1 MWKSHLPQLQI
12 HASHSG
18 EYKVDCGLGL
28 CFSDRYW
35 SAVLCFGVCVC
46 VCVSFDEVVVSTSGF
61 PFQLFVGHHPTK
73 CIYEESQAAPKYAA
87 LYSVS
92 EVLLASISEE
102 ILTLRDLARLVMHKN
117 KIFHSGK
124 KFSLSECSWTQY
136 RIPLHEPTEPTVK
149 WPKAVLQEPSPE
161 SLVTGRW
168 QPLS

>member
-1 MWKSHLPQLQI
+1 MCENHIYPNFKFMQAILVSIKWTVVWAFVSLTDT
-12 HASHSG
+12 G
-18 EYKVDCGLGL
+18 
-28 CFSDRYW
+28 
-35 SAVLCFGVCVC
+35 VLCCALGCVCVCVC

-124 KFSLSECSWTQY
+124 KFYLSECS
-136 RIPLHEPTEPTVK
+136 
-149 WPKAVLQEPSPE
+149 
-161 SLVTGRW
+161 
-168 QPLS
+168 